1 MGLFGIISIAF
12 NKSSFTS
19 TEKLVPL
26 EIKVPRFKFIS
37 SALNNYLP
45 SIFSRYAIFE
55 LANVFNAFGKKE
67 TIDKSL

>member
-1 MGLFGIISIAF
+1 MAF

-37 SALNNYLP
+37 SALNNSIP
-45 SIFSRYAIFE
+45 SIFSKYDIFE
-55 LANVFNAFGKKE
+55 LTNAFNAFGKKE